1 MFIVPRTMLNRLVL
15 SGAVLGTLFAT
26 QGTAQAA
33 TSVFDGANRLVSTT
47 EGATTVTYA
56 YDGLGNLA
64 KRCVNGSC
72 TDLVVDDSSSLG
84 QVVGEAPAGA
94 AAVFTM
100 PSSTAG
106 STTATI

>member
-1 MFIVPRTMLNRLVL
+1 MISRCNRRSVVGRLSL
-15 SGAVLGTLFAT
+15 SGAILSALFAS

-64 KRCVNGSC
+64 KRCVNGTC
-72 TDLVVDDSSSLG
+72 TDRKSVV
-84 QVVGEAPAGA
+84 
-94 AAVFTM
+94 
-100 PSSTAG
+100 
-106 STTATI
+106 